1 MSTETC
7 YHCNKQ
13 FYADPDLNK
22 AGDESWLCDQC
33 VEKLVRSGVIE
44 DGYHL
49 LPPALLKYPGQ

>member
-33 VEKLVRSGVIE
+33 VEKLVRSGVI
-44 DGYHL
+44 DQG
-49 LPPALLKYPGQ
+49 